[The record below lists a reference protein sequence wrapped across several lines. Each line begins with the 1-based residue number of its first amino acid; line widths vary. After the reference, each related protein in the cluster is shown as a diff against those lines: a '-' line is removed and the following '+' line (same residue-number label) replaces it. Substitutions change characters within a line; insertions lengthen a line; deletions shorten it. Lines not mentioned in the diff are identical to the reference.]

1 MSRIE
6 ELKKQN
12 PNFGINYVDYIHM
25 VIGKSKYTELMLNLF
40 KNKLNEKTS
49 ESDRHSLAME
59 IVERYGLDFEF
70 IMNTDYLT
78 MLNLWRVLDEVGYQ
92 NFNSFKKFMELNE
105 KKLIGNSDLTSYK
118 TFDELNLQI
127 SLSSLRQED
136 NELEKQVVRL
146 YDTDEWLVLK
156 PLTYQSSLKY
166 GAATKW
172 CTASHDNPDYFF
184 RYVKRGVLVYCI
196 NKKTGNKVAAFKNID
211 TSYESETSFWDVKDI
226 RIDSMDTDLP
236 FNIIELIRVEFK
248 NKKTNWE
255 TLSDEHRLKQTLY
268 LETLKNEKKSY
279 YDELTPVV
287 GNTGEYFSE
296 EISEN
301 EAEEVHTARV
311 IPMGVLPRMNRTYT
325 ENNGPTWSEPTTTA

>member
-12 PNFGINYVDYIHM
+12 PNFGINYVDCIHM
-25 VIGKSKYTELMLNLF
+25 AVGKSKYTELMVKLF
-40 KNKLNEKTS
+40 KNKLTEKTND
-49 ESDRHSLAME
+49 SDRHSLAME
-59 IVERYGLDFEF
+59 IVERFGLDFEF

-196 NKKTGNKVAAFKNID
+196 NKKTGDKVAAFKNID
-211 TSYESETSFWDVKDI
+211 TSYEDETSFWDVKDT
-226 RIDSMDTDLP
+226 RIDSMDADLP
-236 FNIIELIRVEFK
+236 FNIIELIKIEFK

-268 LETLKNEKKSY
+268 LESLKNEKKSY
-279 YDELTPVV
+279 YDELSPVA
-287 GNTGEYFSE
+287 GNHGEYFPE

-301 EAEEVHTARV
+301 EMEEIEVPTR
-311 IPMGVLPRMNRTYT
+311 ITPMNATGRQASTT
-325 ENNGPTWSEPTTTA
+325 GPIMWAEPTATA